1 MLAITWF
8 ATANRLTCLL
18 AASLLMAC
26 AAPAPRP
33 TSQAESTAP
42 AAPSSPKRVTL
53 ALLLDPVNIRQS
65 QARLMGELTVA
76 ALSVEDA
83 QGIRH
88 PQLAEEL
95 PSTERGTWQVFPDG
109 RMDTTWRLREGTRWH
124 DGQPLTTDDLL
135 FSAQVAMDREQT
147 FLREPSL
154 DLTDGIEAL
163 DSRTIVI
170 HWKQT
175 FIDADLVFQ
184 NVMPRHLLEARY
196 LESKSQ
202 LEALPF
208 WLGEYVGAGPFR
220 MREWIPGNH
229 AVLDAFPEYVLGRPK
244 IDQVEVKFITDA
256 NTLVANVL
264 AGTVDIT
271 APRALSI
278 EQGLTIKERWG
289 DGRMVPYVD
298 GWTMMYPQLNR
309 PSPAVIGDP
318 QFRRALVHAID
329 RQQLAET
336 LTAGYAPVAHSI
348 ISPEHPEY
356 RGIESS
362 IVKLDY
368 EPRRALQLME
378 STGLTRGPDGMF
390 RDTSGVPLTLKIQTT
405 VNDTNQK
412 TALATADFW
421 QRVGLTGDV
430 AVISPAMVGV
440 WQDRYSYPGFD
451 LVNQG
456 SGVRGLKS
464 LLHSAAAPL
473 PERNYTAPNAP
484 YNRGS
489 YLNPEYDA
497 LLDRYFTTIPAAER
511 MQALAR
517 VIHWQTDLQ
526 LVIGFFHS
534 VNAVTITNR
543 FQRAIPGTSWNAHE
557 WDIAG

>member
-1 MLAITWF
+1 VGSKARNIPISRAPW
-8 ATANRLTCLL
+8 LL
-18 AASLLMAC
+18 VAVLLVSC
-26 AAPAPRP
+26 AAPTPQP
-33 TSQAESTAP
+33 TSPAGAELPATATT
-42 AAPSSPKRVTL
+42 PKRITL

-65 QARLMGELTVA
+65 QARLMGELTVG

-95 PSTERGTWQVFPDG
+95 PSTDRGTWRVYPDG
-109 RMDTTWRLREGTRWH
+109 RMDTTWRLREGARWH
-124 DGQPLTTDDLL
+124 DGQALTADDLL
-135 FSAQVAMDREQT
+135 FSAQVAQDREQT

-154 DLTDGIEAL
+154 DLTESIEAL
-163 DSRTIVI
+163 DARTIVI
-170 HWKQT
+170 HWKQP
-175 FIDADLVFQ
+175 FIDADLVLQ
-184 NVMPRHLLEARY
+184 NIMPRHLLETRY
-196 LESKSQ
+196 QESKSQ

-208 WLGEYVGAGPFR
+208 WLGEYVGAGPYR

-229 AVLDAFPEYVLGRPK
+229 ALLGAFPEYVLGRPK
-244 IDQVEVKFITDA
+244 IDQVEVKFLTDA

-309 PSPAVIGDP
+309 PSPTAMGDP
-318 QFRRALVHAID
+318 QFRRALIHAID

-336 LTAGYAPVAHSI
+336 LTAGFAPVAHSI

-356 RGIESS
+356 RAIENS
-362 IVKLDY
+362 IVRLDY
-368 EPRRALQLME
+368 DPRRAIQLIE
-378 STGLTRGPDGMF
+378 GTGLMRGTDGAF
-390 RDTSGVPLTLKIQTT
+390 RDSSGAPITLKIQTT

-421 QRVGLTGDV
+421 QRVGLASDV

-489 YLNPEYDA
+489 YVNPDYDA
-497 LLDRYFTTIPAAER
+497 LLDRYFTTIPSAER
-511 MQALAR
+511 MQALAQ

-526 LVIGFFHS
+526 LVMGFFHS

-543 FQRAIPGTSWNAHE
+543 FQNALPGTSWNAHE
-557 WDIAG
+557 WDVTR